1 MKLDDFMAALTD
13 NPNTGIQVILPDGN
27 FVPAHFHVTEVG
39 RVQKDFIDCGGTI
52 RSVSS
57 CVLQVWVAGDTDH
70 RLSTTKLTKII
81 GLAGPLLSSLDLP
94 VEVEY
99 EAGVVSQ
106 YPLAS
111 VENSASGLLLRLG
124 NKHTACLAE
133 DRCGINPAGPDC
145 CMTSDCC

>member
-1 MKLDDFMAALTD
+1 MKLDDFMAALAD
-13 NPNTGIQVILPDGN
+13 HPNTDIQVILPDGN
-27 FVPAHFHVTEVG
+27 PVPAHFHVTEVG

-57 CVLQVWVAGDTDH
+57 CVLQVWVADDTDH

-81 GLAGPLLSSLDLP
+81 GLAAPLLKSTNLP
-94 VEVEY
+94 IEIEY

-111 VENSASGLLLRLG
+111 VEYSTSGLLLCLG
-124 NKHTACLAE
+124 SKHTACLAE
-133 DRCGINPAGPDC
+133 DRCGINPAGTSC
-145 CMTSDCC
+145 CTTPGCC

>member
-1 MKLDDFMAALTD
+1 MKLDDFMAALADT
-13 NPNTGIQVILPDGN
+13 PNTGIQVILPDGN
-27 FVPAHFHVTEVG
+27 SVPAHFHVTEVG

-81 GLAGPLLSSLDLP
+81 GLAAPLLSSLDLP

-124 NKHTACLAE
+124 SKHTACLAE
-133 DRCGINPAGPDC
+133 DRCGITPVGPNC
-145 CMTSDCC
+145 CTTSNCC